1 MHFKKTM
8 DSFIK
13 IDMELKSTILL
24 IAIKK
29 YVLHF
34 SSLKSWQCF
43 KILDRVGIKL
53 SLTLEV
59 PTFSL
64 LTTAVIRNASI
75 LKMQFNSRELRE
87 IQHLISL
94 YKYNENNEVYKIY
107 GVDYKTDLLIKR
119 LSYYQMCII
128 GKLIVLKNVINN

>member
-1 MHFKKTM
+1 MNIDFKVSVTLC
-8 DSFIK
+8 SQWLQS
-13 IDMELKSTILL
+13 DMELKSTILL

-34 SSLKSWQCF
+34 STLKSWQCF

-64 LTTAVIRNASI
+64 LTAAVIRNASI
-75 LKMQFNSRELRE
+75 LKMQFNSRELRR

-94 YKYNENNEVYKIY
+94 YK
-107 GVDYKTDLLIKR
+107 
-119 LSYYQMCII
+119 
-128 GKLIVLKNVINN
+128 

>member
-1 MHFKKTM
+1 M

-13 IDMELKSTILL
+13 IDMELKRTILL

-34 SSLKSWQCF
+34 STLKSWQRF

-53 SLTLEV
+53 SLTLEG

-64 LTTAVIRNASI
+64 LTAAVIRNASA
-75 LKMQFNSRELRE
+75 LKMQFNSRELRR

-94 YKYNENNEVYKIY
+94 YKCN
-107 GVDYKTDLLIKR
+107 
-119 LSYYQMCII
+119 C
-128 GKLIVLKNVINN
+128 

>member
-1 MHFKKTM
+1 MHFKKRM

-13 IDMELKSTILL
+13 IDTELKSSILL

-29 YVLHF
+29 YSLQF
-34 SSLKSWQCF
+34 STLKSWQCF

-64 LTTAVIRNASI
+64 LTAAVIRNASI
-75 LKMQFNSRELRE
+75 LKMQFNSRELRK
-87 IQHLISL
+87 IQHLIAIV
-94 YKYNENNEVYKIY
+94 EVYQIY
-107 GVDYKTDLLIKR
+107 GVDYKTDLMI
-119 LSYYQMCII
+119 
-128 GKLIVLKNVINN
+128 